1 MLALDKVSVLVFT
14 NKCRVFYGSFYNEII
29 VFASKVVKY
38 VLTQTFF
45 SEVTDKIQ
53 LALGFLIQI

>member
-45 SEVTDKIQ
+45 SVR
-53 LALGFLIQI
+53 